1 MRILF
6 AHQHFP
12 AQFKH
17 LVPRL
22 LDRGDQIWALRQ
34 SGSKQINNHTNLRIN
49 PYKLSRCNGVDTH
62 PLLLETES
70 KVIRGM
76 AAATQAIRLHDQG
89 LTPDLIVGHPGWG
102 EMLFLSD
109 IWPQVPQLHYLE
121 FFYGVPGTD
130 HDIDDIHA
138 KSSMFA
144 EQAKLRL
151 KNANLL
157 LSLHQ
162 MSQGISPTFFQRS
175 LFPEWAQNRCR
186 VIHDGI
192 DLDWLLP
199 KNSAQLVLP
208 TGQKLRAGDPVVT
221 FINRTFEP
229 YRGIHIFLDALVRI
243 QKLHSAAQVILVG
256 EDTPQVSYGSH
267 RKDQVGW
274 LTYLRKQHADEL
286 DWNRIHCLGTIP
298 HSLLKTVYQVSAV
311 HVYFTYPFVLSW
323 SMLEAMACGCLV
335 VGSATQPVE
344 EVIHHGDNGFLVPF
358 HDSKELAAITLKA
371 LHHPQSMVSIRRKA
385 RKSMSAYGL
394 PRCLEQQIK
403 LIDELVS
410 I

>member
-6 AHQHFP
+6 AHPHFP

-34 SGSKQINNHTNLRIN
+34 PGLKQTNHHASLGIR
-49 PYKLSRCNGVDTH
+49 PYKLSRGNGVDTH

-76 AAATQAIRLHDQG
+76 AAAEQAINLRDQG
-89 LTPDLIVGHPGWG
+89 LSPDLIVGHPGWG

-130 HDIDDIHA
+130 HDIDDIYA
-138 KSSMFA
+138 KSSSF
-144 EQAKLRL
+144 EEKAKLRL

-157 LSLHQ
+157 LNLDQ
-162 MSQGISPTFFQRS
+162 MTAGISPTYFQRS
-175 LFPEWAQNRCR
+175 LFPEWAQNRCN

-199 KNSAQLVLP
+199 NNSAQLILP
-208 TGQKLRAGDPVVT
+208 SGQKLCAGDPVVT

-229 YRGIHIFLDALVRI
+229 YRGIHIFLDALVHI
-243 QKLHSAAQVILVG
+243 QEKHSTAQVLLVG
-256 EDTPQVSYGSH
+256 EDTPKVSYGSH
-267 RKDQVGW
+267 RKDQLGW
-274 LTYLRKQHADEL
+274 LTSLRKDHGDEL
-286 DWNRIHCLGTIP
+286 DWSRIHCLGSIP
-298 HSLLKTVYQVSAV
+298 HSHLKKVYQVSAV

-344 EVIHHGDNGFLVPF
+344 EVICDGDNGFLVPF
-358 HDSKELAAITLKA
+358 HDSKELANIALKA
-371 LHHPQSMVSIRRKA
+371 LHQPQSMASVRRKA
-385 RKSMSAYGL
+385 RKSMSAFAL
-394 PRCLEQQIK
+394 PQCLSQQIS
-403 LIDELVS
+403 LIDELVLV
-410 I
+410 